1 MVADICIYIY
11 IDLYY
16 LVFSSPRPLVTSL
29 RHGPLGGHSP
39 WRIGGWSEEQPPLE
53 PPSVVVIMEF
63 MVIIMILVAVL
74 VIVVVVLVLTY
85 IYIHVFLLFF
95 FFFVF
100 AVVVSSPRPPVIPL
114 RDGCTGKH

>member
-63 MVIIMILVAVL
+63 MVIIMILVAVF
-74 VIVVVVLVLTY
+74 VIVVVVLVLVVTEERGKNKEER
-85 IYIHVFLLFF
+85 ITKNEGRELL
-95 FFFVF
+95 
-100 AVVVSSPRPPVIPL
+100 L
-114 RDGCTGKH
+114 

>member
-1 MVADICIYIY
+1 MEDRWLERRTATARTTERSRNHGIYGNNNDIG
-11 IDLYY
+11 
-16 LVFSSPRPLVTSL
+16 SSIRNSGRSTST
-29 RHGPLGGHSP
+29 H
-39 WRIGGWSEEQPPLE
+39 I
-53 PPSVVVIMEF
+53 
-63 MVIIMILVAVL
+63 
-74 VIVVVVLVLTY
+74 Y

>member
-63 MVIIMILVAVL
+63 MVIIMILVAVF

-85 IYIHVFLLFF
+85 IYIYIYM
-95 FFFVF
+95 FFV
-100 AVVVSSPRPPVIPL
+100 VVVVFFCLLSLFRRRGRL
-114 RDGCTGKH
+114 